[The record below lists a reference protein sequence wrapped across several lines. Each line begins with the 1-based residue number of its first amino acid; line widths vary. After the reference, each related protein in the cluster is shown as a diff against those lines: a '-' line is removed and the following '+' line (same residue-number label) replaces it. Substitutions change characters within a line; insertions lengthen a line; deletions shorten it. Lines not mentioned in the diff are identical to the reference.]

1 MAKLIG
7 QGMRERGDDT
17 QERVA
22 GRTQTRVAAVR
33 SRHDIKQNIFKL
45 L

>member
-7 QGMRERGDDT
+7 QLREMIAKRMRERGDDT

-22 GRTQTRVAAVR
+22 GRT
-33 SRHDIKQNIFKL
+33 
-45 L
+45 